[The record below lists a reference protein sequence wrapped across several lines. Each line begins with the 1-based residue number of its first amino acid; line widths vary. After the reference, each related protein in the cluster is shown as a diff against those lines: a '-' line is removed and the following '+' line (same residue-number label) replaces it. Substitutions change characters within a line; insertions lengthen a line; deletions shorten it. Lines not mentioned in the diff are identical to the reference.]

1 MSDELSYGEKLAAE
15 YNLTVYCWQC
25 DRDVKFDPSGVIE
38 TSRPIGA
45 RFRCSICHGRGLCI
59 VSPKWRANTFGEMI
73 PYGTPPNLP
82 PGFYGFTPG
91 EPQPEPIKKRRR
103 RRR

>member
-38 TSRPIGA
+38 TSRPIGECILLA
-45 RFRCSICHGRGLCI
+45 VLQRCGPCMTCLKGR
-59 VSPKWRANTFGEMI
+59 VMM
-73 PYGTPPNLP
+73 
-82 PGFYGFTPG
+82 
-91 EPQPEPIKKRRR
+91 
-103 RRR
+103 